1 MTSCDKMSHGEL
13 KIESIHTSIQEPGIK
28 ASVWYGEDND
38 ISLSL
43 RKKAPQDYEMWI
55 CADVSR
61 MGEKYYENYTCVFM
75 TKEQL
80 IELRNLID
88 EKLKEE

>member
-1 MTSCDKMSHGEL
+1 
-13 KIESIHTSIQEPGIK
+13 
-28 ASVWYGEDND
+28 
-38 ISLSL
+38 
-43 RKKAPQDYEMWI
+43 MWI

-61 MGEKYYENYTCVFM
+61 MGEKYYENYTCVCM

-88 EKLKEE
+88 KKLNEE

>member
-1 MTSCDKMSHGEL
+1 
-13 KIESIHTSIQEPGIK
+13 
-28 ASVWYGEDND
+28 
-38 ISLSL
+38 
-43 RKKAPQDYEMWI
+43 MWI

-61 MGEKYYENYTCVFM
+61 TGEKYYENYTCVFM

-88 EKLKEE
+88 EKLNGE

>member
-1 MTSCDKMSHGEL
+1 MERRDKMSHGEVR
-13 KIESIHTSIQEPGIK
+13 ISDIHTSIQEPGMRV
-28 ASVWYGEDND
+28 SVWYSEKND
-38 ISLSL
+38 ISVGL
-43 RKKAPQDYEMWI
+43 RKPNLDYEMWI

-88 EKLKEE
+88 EKLNGE

>member
-1 MTSCDKMSHGEL
+1 MERDKMSHGEVR
-13 KIESIHTSIQEPGIK
+13 ITDIHTSIQEPGMRV
-28 ASVWYGEDND
+28 SVWYSEKND
-38 ISLSL
+38 ISMSL
-43 RKKAPQDYEMWI
+43 RKPYSDYELWI

-61 MGEKYYENYTCVFM
+61 MGEKYYENYTTVCM

-88 EKLKEE
+88 KKLKEE

>member
-1 MTSCDKMSHGEL
+1 MSHGEVR
-13 KIESIHTSIQEPGIK
+13 ITDIHTSIQEPGMRV
-28 ASVWYGEDND
+28 SVWYSEKND
-38 ISLSL
+38 ISVSL
-43 RKKAPQDYEMWI
+43 RKRNSDCEMWI

-61 MGEKYYENYTCVFM
+61 MGEKYYENYTCVCM

-88 EKLKEE
+88 KKLNEE